1 MAMSKLTISLPD
13 AINATM
19 ESRAKAAGFHSKE
32 EYLLAL
38 VQADCE
44 RAELE
49 PVLEARLEGP
59 FEPLESDWKERVRD
73 AAERRG

>member
-1 MAMSKLTISLPD
+1 MSNVTISLPD
-13 AINATM
+13 AITSTI
-19 ESRAKAAGFHSKE
+19 ESRANAMGFRSEE

-49 PVLEARLEGP
+49 PVLEARLDGP
-59 FEPLESDWKERVRD
+59 FEPLEADWKQRVRD
-73 AAERRG
+73 AAQRRG